1 MTRRDKQQHIKTEFN
16 EVEPEKQLMKLK
28 FGSMGTNKTNE
39 SLDEITT
46 LKRVG
51 EEERSEERGQWRE
64 GIISPIAYKVTSSVI
79 LKIMKGQ

>member
-1 MTRRDKQQHIKTEFN
+1 MTRRVQQQHIKTEFN
-16 EVEPEKQLMKLK
+16 EVEPEKQLRKLK

-46 LKRVG
+46 LKRVR
-51 EEERSEERGQWRE
+51 EERSEERGQWRE